1 MTGQQDRSAKLI
13 EVLKKSLGVKSN
25 VHLFNAE
32 VKSVQGESCT
42 VAVGDLELTDVRLKA
57 TINEASDYLMQI
69 PAVGSMVLCGD
80 MSGGDLREVCVLK
93 IDKLEK
99 LVLKQSGLDVLID
112 TTDGKIHIENEGPGL
127 LQLFNALADILK
139 TLKVFT
145 PAGPSGTPLATT
157 ITKIQQFETNFKQL
171 LK

>member
-1 MTGQQDRSAKLI
+1 MQNSQDIYARFHAS
-13 EVLKKSLGVKSN
+13 LKQNLFGPDKVI
-25 VHLFNAE
+25 LFNAE
-32 VKSVQGESCT
+32 VKSIQGESCT

-112 TTDGKIHIENEGPGL
+112 TTDGKIHIENEGTGL

-145 PAGPSGTPLATT
+145 PAGPSGTPLPTT